1 MKQCTSCKEIKPKSQ
16 FLKDSKTKDGL
27 RYECK
32 LCHNLRNRLW
42 HKNNKERGKNT
53 YLKRQYGITLQEK
66 LEMVKSQDNKCG
78 ICQNEFKDTK
88 DTCVDHNHATGQ
100 VRELLCNHCNSAIG
114 LFKENTE
121 TLKSAVIYLKKYIL

>member
-16 FLKDSKTKDGL
+16 FLKDNKTKDGL

-78 ICQNEFKDTK
+78 ICIQEYDNNQCLKVPLHMASNNEYHFICIRCYFHLKNK
-88 DTCVDHNHATGQ
+88 AVCPYCKSKK
-100 VRELLCNHCNSAIG
+100 LLFYG
-114 LFKENTE
+114 FFR
-121 TLKSAVIYLKKYIL
+121 